1 MRFRIIIL
9 AVLIAVGLA
18 SGVLKLFYLQVLKN
32 KEFSQKAQRQH
43 QRTVAL
49 EAQRGAIY
57 DRNGRVL
64 AVSLDVE
71 SIYAIP
77 PEIDDIRETARRL
90 SRLLNEDA
98 RGLERKLREDRDF
111 VWVNRRLNPDVVAKV
126 RNENIKGIG
135 FIKESRRFYP
145 KKELLGHLIGF
156 AGMDNTGLEGIEAKY
171 DKFLKG
177 EDGFIILEKDAK
189 GRYIF
194 PTSGYVPP
202 VPGRDIILTID
213 EVIQHICE
221 RELDKAIQKTQAKRG
236 MIIGMD
242 PKTGEILAMAI
253 RPSFNPNE
261 FIRYSPEGW
270 KNRIVSD
277 LYEPGSTL
285 KVIVASAALE
295 EKVASP
301 HEPMFFGEKE
311 IDIGGE
317 IIHDTVREKGRLS
330 FQDVIKRSSNV
341 GAVRIGMRL
350 GKDRLYTYLK
360 SFGFGEKTN
369 IDLSGESKGLLRET
383 RNWSKRSIGSI
394 SLGQEIGVTPI
405 QLVTAFSAIAN
416 DGWLMK
422 PYVVSGVMENGDIT
436 KKFYPQIEKRVI
448 SSETAAEMTRILI
461 KVVGEGGTGEKASI
475 DGYRVAGKTGTAQK
489 IDPKTGLYSDRF
501 FISSFIGYAPAEDP
515 RIVLLVVV
523 DSPKGIAW
531 GGSVAAPVFKNI
543 AEDVLFYLNAP
554 SSSEDRV
561 FMVKRE

>member
-1 MRFRIIIL
+1 MRIRIIIL
-9 AVLIAVGLA
+9 AFIIGAGLTA
-18 SGVLKLFYLQVLKN
+18 GVLKLFYLQVLKN
-32 KEFSQKAQRQH
+32 KEFSQKALRQH

-49 EAQRGAIY
+49 DAQRGAIY

-77 PEIDDIRETARRL
+77 SEIDGVRETARRL
-90 SRLLNEDA
+90 ARLLNEDA

-111 VWVNRRLNPDVVAKV
+111 VWVNRRLNPDVVARI

-145 KKELLGHLIGF
+145 KKDLLGHLIGF

-171 DKFLKG
+171 DEFLKG

-202 VPGRDIILTID
+202 VPGKDIVLTID

-221 RELDKAIQKTQAKRG
+221 RELDKAIHKTQAKRG
-236 MIIGMD
+236 MVIGMD
-242 PKTGEILAMAI
+242 PKTGEMLAMAI

-261 FIRYSPEGW
+261 FIRYSPNEW

-295 EKVASP
+295 EKAASP
-301 HEPMFFGEKE
+301 QEPMFFGEKE
-311 IDIGGE
+311 IDIDGE
-317 IIHDTVREKGRLS
+317 IIHDTVKEKGRLS

-350 GKDRLYTYLK
+350 GKERLYTYLR

-383 RNWSKRSIGSI
+383 RNWSKRSVGSI

-422 PYVVSGVMENGDIT
+422 PYVVSGVMENGNIT
-436 KKFYPQIEKRVI
+436 KKFYPEIEKRVI

-461 KVVGEGGTGEKASI
+461 KVVGEGGTGERASI

-531 GGSVAAPVFKNI
+531 GGSVAAPVFKDI

-561 FMVKRE
+561 LMVKRE